1 MVTSP
6 YEWKFLE
13 RDEEHQRTQTFTPE
27 ESELDLSQDF
37 DPSLSKTSQVLLHQP
52 SLIEMWIFKLS
63 ILYLSILYIILGECI
78 ALHLTNLKFL

>member
-13 RDEEHQRTQTFTPE
+13 RGEKHQKTQTFTPE

-37 DPSLSKTSQVLLHQP
+37 DPSLSKTSQVLLHHVW
-52 SLIEMWIFKLS
+52 LKYE
-63 ILYLSILYIILGECI
+63 YLSCRYV
-78 ALHLTNLKFL
+78 